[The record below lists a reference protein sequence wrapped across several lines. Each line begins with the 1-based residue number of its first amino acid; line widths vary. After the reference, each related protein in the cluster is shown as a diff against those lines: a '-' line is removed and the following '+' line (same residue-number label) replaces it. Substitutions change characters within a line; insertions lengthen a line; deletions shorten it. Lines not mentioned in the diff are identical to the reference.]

1 MPRYH
6 LEFRVVEMHDFE
18 VVADSKEEAEMM
30 VYDLDLKPNF
40 VDPICY
46 ELDDIWECN
55 TKEDHLTP
63 AEYNKLRTENLDWL
77 SGKEK

>member
-6 LEFRVVEMHDFE
+6 LEFRVVEMHDYE

-30 VYDLDLKPNF
+30 VFDLDLKPDL

-55 TKEDHLTP
+55 SKEDHLTP
-63 AEYNKLRTENLDWL
+63 AEYNDLRRENADWL
-77 SGKEK
+77 AGKEK

>member
-6 LEFRVVEMHDFE
+6 LEFRVVEMHDYE
-18 VVADSKEEAEMM
+18 VVADSKEEAIDM

-46 ELDDIWECN
+46 EVDDIWECKSQVKKN
-55 TKEDHLTP
+55 
-63 AEYNKLRTENLDWL
+63 
-77 SGKEK
+77 SS